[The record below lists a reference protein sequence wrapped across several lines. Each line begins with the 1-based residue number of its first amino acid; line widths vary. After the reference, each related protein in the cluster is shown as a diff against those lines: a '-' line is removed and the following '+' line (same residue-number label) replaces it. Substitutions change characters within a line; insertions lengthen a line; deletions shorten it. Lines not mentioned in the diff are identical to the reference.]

1 MNVDEIITKNKLLE
15 EKNAKL
21 EEELQATKEHLKK
34 YTAPASRKL
43 YYESNKEDIL
53 EKMKANPTPPEKRK
67 EYNKESYLRKKEK
80 LKKKTEEKTNN
91 ENV

>member
-1 MNVDEIITKNKLLE
+1 MDKDEIIKELA

-21 EEELQATKEHLKK
+21 EEELQTTKEHLKK

-67 EYNKESYLRKKEK
+67 EYNRESYLRKKEK
-80 LKKKTEEKTNN
+80 LKKKMEEKTNN

>member
-1 MNVDEIITKNKLLE
+1 MDDKEKIKKLE